1 MRRAKALI
9 AFTMVLGGLLFS
21 SCKKH
26 TIDQPN
32 STDPVFKAEGT
43 MSGGILNLVAG
54 DDNAYMYTDIY
65 EENGVQIFSGNLSNG
80 DLSIEMGIFDGLVDM
95 PDPQSINS
103 LPISHMFSR
112 NSTTPLAILT
122 KNSFPN
128 VDMIDYIGWS
138 IDGVQQSTTND
149 TVTIMDP
156 GVYNVCAD
164 IIFTD
169 QSSAYLCSELVLGY
183 KRHANCTIKHFLSL
197 DSTLTVGIEDPQ
209 VEIEKVEWF
218 LDNVFVSDEPEFTH
232 SNFPS
237 GNHVLR
243 AQVNF
248 ENGAKR
254 IKSMILDGDLH
265 GHFIQDLSLF
275 ETNIS
280 VLLNRDFNV
289 RLKLESNGISYRSD
303 LADNSANKITFD
315 EISYYGKDA
324 GGNSV
329 YKVKAHVVATVQDI
343 QDVNNT
349 RELDFQT
356 TFGFAFPTE

>member
-1 MRRAKALI
+1 MRRAKAFI
-9 AFTMVLGGLLFS
+9 AFTVVVGGLMFS

-32 STDPVFKAEGT
+32 STDPVFKVEGT
-43 MSGGILNLVAG
+43 MSGGVLKLVAG

-65 EENGVQIFSGNLSNG
+65 EENGVQIFSGNLSDG
-80 DLSIEMGIFDGLVDM
+80 DLSLEMGVYDGLLDM
-95 PDPQSINS
+95 PDVEAING
-103 LPISHMFSR
+103 LPTSHMFSR

-122 KNSFPN
+122 KNAFPN
-128 VDMIDYIGWS
+128 VDVIDYIGWS
-138 IDGVQQSTTND
+138 IDGVQQVTQND
-149 TVTIMDP
+149 TVMIMEP

-164 IIFTD
+164 IVFQD
-169 QSSAYLCSELVLGY
+169 QSSAQLCSELVLGY

-197 DSTLTVGIEDPQ
+197 DSTLTASIEDPQ

-218 LDNVFVSDEPEFTH
+218 LDNAFVSDEAVFIYE
-232 SNFPS
+232 NFPAGS
-237 GNHVLR
+237 HVLR

-254 IKSMILDGDLH
+254 TRSMILDGDLE
-265 GHFIQDLSLF
+265 GNFIQDLSLF

-289 RLKLESNGISYRSD
+289 RLKLESNGISYSSD
-303 LADNSANKITFD
+303 LADNSTNKVIFD

-329 YKVKAHVVATVQDI
+329 YKVKAHVVATVQDV
-343 QDVNNT
+343 QNVNNT
-349 RELDFQT
+349 RELDFET
-356 TFGFAFPTE
+356 TFGIAFPTE